1 MAILLSCQSIS
12 KSYSSR
18 PLFKGI
24 SFGIEDGERV
34 GLIGPNGAGKTTLVD
49 VLSGIVE
56 PDEGSVV
63 RRRQLRIAGVTQ
75 NPSLPADATIFDCI
89 SASAQTAEFEPHERA
104 ASIES
109 TLDTLG
115 FPDRQ
120 STVGTLSGG
129 WQKRVAIG
137 CAVVQQPELLF
148 MDEPT
153 NHLDFEGILWLEKY
167 LKSAKFSYLLVSHD
181 RTFLENVTSRIIE
194 LNPAYAQGFI
204 SVAGPY
210 SDFLVEQEQVR
221 NAQLHLQQA
230 LASKVRREIAWL
242 QRGARAR
249 QTKSR
254 SRIDEAGRLVD
265 ELAEVKTR
273 NTLNRQVEIE
283 FDASG
288 RRTKEL
294 VSLKHV
300 SKSMG
305 PRHLIKDLSPLI
317 TSRTRLGL
325 VGRNGSGKTTLLRLL
340 IGDLA
345 ADGGEIKRA
354 PELKI
359 VWFDQNRAQLDQ
371 SQSLKDSLC

>member
-12 KSYSSR
+12 KSFSSR
-18 PLFKGI
+18 PLFKEI
-24 SFGIEDGERV
+24 SFGIEDGERI

-49 VLSGIVE
+49 ILSGSVE

-63 RRRQLRIAGVTQ
+63 RRRQLRMAGVTQ

-109 TLDTLG
+109 TLDALG

-120 STVGTLSGG
+120 PRVGTLSGG

-181 RTFLENVTSRIIE
+181 RTFLENATSRIIE
-194 LNPAYAQGFI
+194 LNPTYAQGFI
-204 SVAGPY
+204 SVAGGY
-210 SDFLVEQEQVR
+210 SDFLIEQEQVR

-273 NTLNRQVEIE
+273 NTLNRQAEIE

-305 PRHLIKDLSPLI
+305 PKHLIKDLSLLI

-325 VGRNGSGKTTLLRLL
+325 VGRNG
-340 IGDLA
+340 
-345 ADGGEIKRA
+345 
-354 PELKI
+354 
-359 VWFDQNRAQLDQ
+359 NRVRDRCVGATR
-371 SQSLKDSLC
+371 